1 MHYSSP
7 TFHPNVR
14 AEWGEVL
21 MGVTQMMHVFY
32 IGEGNVVRQVY
43 RDSKGKWCE
52 GDLDRENIRVAP
64 YAMMCACF
72 VEGSNRSMRVY
83 VQMQDNSIQEFGF
96 EGELSLLFRWH
107 GMEVNGDVLDSRRG
121 WVKMA
126 NVCNALPGTGLACVA
141 MPGRDMCIR

>member
-1 MHYSSP
+1 MSS
-7 TFHPNVR
+7 NVR
-14 AEWGEVL
+14 VDRGWDADCYDAL
-21 MGVTQMMHVFY
+21 QMMHVFY

-52 GDLDRENIRVAP
+52 GDLDRENIVVAP

-96 EGELSLLFRWH
+96 EGMLSLSLSTLWCRY
-107 GMEVNGDVLDSRRG
+107 
-121 WVKMA
+121 
-126 NVCNALPGTGLACVA
+126 
-141 MPGRDMCIR
+141 